1 MALSVDFD
9 DRPINGISILLVALP
24 LIAYGFIFLS
34 QYRALTKK
42 ALRLQVLVTRV
53 SLFLPTYATLIFISL
68 LAPKLFAGLEILIA
82 IAEGYFFLCFFTLLV
97 ENLGGPSKTVGLL
110 EHQGRPLL
118 CGCCCPGEY
127 ARFYRRVKWALF
139 HFLFTRSFVV
149 TIQSACS
156 YATSKIAAKLAFA
169 FAIIS
174 FMFVINGFG
183 SLVIFFE
190 SVLRASSNL
199 NGVYKMILLKVSVGI
214 IVLQGLIEE
223 ILWATG
229 EIKLDS
235 TSMYTAEERAQRIFC
250 LAVLC
255 EYALLSLPFYLA
267 FSSAITINKVSL
279 DDHHPALG
287 SHHANSR
294 DLEGSV
300 NSQFSMKRS
309 VSVEGSVRDQA
320 DRDEERPDIT
330 FCGFVL
336 SVLRVQDIYYAVCM
350 RGKENDLQ
358 ESLLNT
364 GHCSDAVVNALRTAA
379 HDNDSHPSA
388 GTPVHA

>member
-1 MALSVDFD
+1 MAVSIDID
-9 DRPINGISILLVALP
+9 DKPINGISILLVALP
-24 LIAYGFIFLS
+24 LIAYGFIFLA

-42 ALRLQVLVTRV
+42 ALRLQILVTRV

-68 LAPKLFAGLEILIA
+68 LVPKLFAGLEILIA
-82 IAEGYFFLCFFTLLV
+82 ISEGYFFLCFFTLLV
-97 ENLGGPSKTVGLL
+97 ENLGGPSKTVRLL

-139 HFLFTRSFVV
+139 HFLFTRSFIV

-156 YATSKIAAKLAFA
+156 YATSKLAAKLAFA

-235 TSMYTAEERAQRIFC
+235 TSMFTGEERAQRIFC

-255 EYALLSLPFYLA
+255 EYALLSLPFYFA
-267 FSSAITINKVSL
+267 FSSVITINKISS
-279 DDHHPALG
+279 DDHHYPSLG
-287 SHHANSR
+287 SHHSSAR

-300 NSQFSMKRS
+300 NSQFSVKRS
-309 VSVEGSVRDQA
+309 VSMEGGVRDQP
-320 DRDEERPDIT
+320 DRDERPDMT
-330 FCGFVL
+330 FFGFIC
-336 SVLRVQDIYYAVCM
+336 SVLKITDVYNTM
-350 RGKENDLQ
+350 RSDLSELQ
-358 ESLLNT
+358 ESLINT
-364 GHCSDAVVNALRTAA
+364 GHSSDVVSNAMITPEDTGRRGGGG
-379 HDNDSHPSA
+379 
-388 GTPVHA
+388 GTMHA